1 LKHPTPNN
9 KLPNSI
15 LPTIKMHR
23 PYPFT
28 RPSPSFQ
35 ERYNPI
41 YDETEAKKADARQK
55 SNPFLP
61 FSLFSS
67 PSQPDHIHES
77 GTQPPRQPSSPPL
90 CSGGAAPP
98 SEYPTFTAATTT
110 TCYSNHSSHSVDS
123 NSPFNE
129 KPPLPPRK
137 KADPSRSRSYSRS
150 EKSQTRREQ
159 KAREKE
165 NAAREKEKKER
176 EKEREK
182 ERQRQRKRN
191 SGLGWA
197 KSWSFGGE
205 RFGGTVLADAGGV
218 RVPIFRFRICGWGC
232 SAD

>member
-1 LKHPTPNN
+1 
-9 KLPNSI
+9 
-15 LPTIKMHR
+15 MRR

-35 ERYNPI
+35 GRYNPI
-41 YDETEAKKADARQK
+41 YDETEAKKADSRQK

-67 PSQPDHIHES
+67 SSQPDHIHDS
-77 GTQPPRQPSSPPL
+77 SIQPPQPSSPPL
-90 CSGGAAPP
+90 CSGAAAPP
-98 SEYPTFTAATTT
+98 SECPAFTAATTT
-110 TCYSNHSSHSVDS
+110 TCYSNHSSHSLDS
-123 NSPFNE
+123 NSPFTE

-137 KADPSRSRSYSRS
+137 KSQPSRS

-165 NAAREKEKKER
+165 DAAREKEKKER

-182 ERQRQRKRN
+182 ERQRQKKRN

-205 RFGGTVLADAGGV
+205 RFGGTVLADASGV

-232 SAD
+232 TAD